1 MYLNFSNFRGQTLAG
16 GQALVQ
22 MGGGIDKIFA
32 GWEVPPGK
40 NPWLCLHG
48 HVLLMNLLTRDELIT
63 NWTTLSTLWQTG
75 TTLLSPLYQSGDQR
89 DIVFAHTS
97 SWDFPANHRGCTTLN
112 PPHLVQPL
120 VVSVKIMPVQNISA
134 SWGNKSWVRVKN

>member
-16 GQALVQ
+16 GASLGPKTGTGVEW
-22 MGGGIDKIFA
+22 GGGEIDKIFA

-40 NPWLCLHG
+40 NPWLCSHG

-75 TTLLSPLYQSGDQR
+75 TTLLSPYTMKAG
-89 DIVFAHTS
+89 T
-97 SWDFPANHRGCTTLN
+97 NETLCLLT
-112 PPHLVQPL
+112 LVHE
-120 VVSVKIMPVQNISA
+120 ISL
-134 SWGNKSWVRVKN
+134 